1 MDAMEKSLLLFKDA
15 DLEKDGGAIAEKGDT
30 APPKL
35 PVSYVTAGNRKVP
48 VLKTLLTSACERDCA
63 YCPFRAGR
71 DGRRITFKPEEF
83 ATFADEMHRHRI
95 VEGVFLSSGI
105 AGGSIATQDRLL
117 TTATL
122 LRKKHEFKGY
132 LHLKLMPGAEKDQI
146 LQAMTLADRVSVNLE
161 APGESYLHRLA
172 PHKQFWD
179 ELLRTLQT
187 AEEIRRNVDPR
198 DYGRSRWPSITT
210 QFVIG
215 AAGEKDRDLLL
226 WSEKLLKDLRLS
238 RVYFSPFRPIPKTPL
253 ADLPA
258 EAPER
263 AVRLYRAFF
272 LLRDYGF
279 SADEL
284 PLTPNGQLPSGD
296 PKELWAKL
304 HLAESPVEV
313 NTASREEL
321 LRIPGIG
328 PKRAAILMAARRQSR
343 LSDVQ
348 QLRSLGMPVDKMSP
362 YILLDG
368 KSPVRQLRLFT

>member
-1 MDAMEKSLLLFKDA
+1 MFKDA
-15 DLEKDGGAIAEKGDT
+15 DLEKDGEPIAEQGDT

-71 DGRRITFKPEEF
+71 DGRRVTFKPEEF
-83 ATFADEMHRHRI
+83 ATFADEMHRHHI

-172 PHKQFWD
+172 PNKRFWD
-179 ELLRTLQT
+179 ELLRTLRT

-198 DYGRSRWPSITT
+198 DYGRFRWPSITT

-215 AAGEKDRDLLL
+215 AAGEKDRDILL
-226 WSEKLLKDLRLS
+226 WSEKLLKGLRLS

-272 LLRDYGF
+272 LLMDYGF

-304 HLAESPVEV
+304 RLAESPVEV